1 MVPLTVGNRKSA
13 VMEKL
18 SVENDVRGLFILGV
32 CIIYSLVLFTIAAA
46 THAAFVIVRTALGG
60 KIDMYLGL
68 IIFWRFTDIIVDSG
82 SRPVVS
88 NYMRLVCF

>member
-1 MVPLTVGNRKSA
+1 MIMVPLTVGNRKSA

-46 THAAFVIVRTALGG
+46 THAAFVIVRTALGACTTEAVITITVATS
-60 KIDMYLGL
+60 KT
-68 IIFWRFTDIIVDSG
+68 IIRKSKSLPSSSHRG
-82 SRPVVS
+82 
-88 NYMRLVCF
+88 